1 MKKILMGLL
10 AGIGMTLAASAFT
23 LNPFNAGT
31 VYVAKTGSDLTG
43 DGSEAKPYLTVQKGI
58 DRCPANGTVV
68 LGDGDYSDVGA
79 EIDSNQTPGRK
90 LGTVVNIT
98 KRIRLTSKNGK
109 AKTRIVGTWSA
120 QNLNG
125 FEGVGEGAVRCITV
139 ATSSIGADAVLIDNL
154 TITHGGVINTTA
166 GNKNDDNGAGVYCAG
181 HSTDVMVDDRAYVV
195 DCDITDCRAGIGA
208 AIGRAVC
215 PIRCLIARNA
225 AYQGAQVFY
234 RSCHAYNCVFA
245 GNGATGTGLRNADN
259 GLFTNVQPTLAVN
272 CTFLGNFASAV
283 CVPNDSKD
291 VVHQLY
297 NCCALG
303 SAAIGDGNL
312 LFSAVAAKH
321 GTLVNSVQTHATTT
335 GSPLQTGISPFQY
348 RSPATGDWAML
359 ANGALRDAGSDDH
372 YLPTWVPEEYR
383 NTDFRGKPRK
393 VGDHVDIGAIECQGE
408 DDTFA
413 LTDAVHGFL
422 YCAPSTRAQKG
433 DTVVEPG
440 SWTMPDDARCWRV
453 TTVYGEERFF
463 GYNLRGQ
470 SNEWR
475 FPDRGADN
483 GFWFSPYADAQGRNE
498 LDAFVCAASR
508 VYDVDATYAGETSDG
523 STEKPFK
530 TIQDAIDACTDS
542 DQWRINVRPGTY
554 ATGQG
559 SNARVTINHKS
570 VRVVSTAG
578 AEQTVIQGGDKLRC
592 VGFSNATAQALQGFT
607 LTGAN
612 LSTLGVHGGG
622 AYVASSYVIAC
633 QVTDCVI
640 SNNVGAGRGGGV
652 HCLWAQRCLIT
663 GNATTAENQARGISG
678 GRGTATYEAI
688 CSSCVIR
695 NNPKG
700 CTSANQESW
709 LINCTLVEN
718 GTEALVDPEG
728 GYKAGLYRIWNTA
741 NNNSAALN
749 CAFYG
754 ASDNLTGNYYNAGN
768 IRLGSVQELAFAVAS
783 YADLSDYFANASID
797 GTQTDF
803 RPIAGADG
811 LGKGAETFAGT
822 TANSKT
828 EHHFRRYEIG
838 DMNGGALAY
847 GPSGYPLPGAYQ
859 SPVPVVTISS
869 VPGIALEPSGRQIVE
884 GDSLDVTVTP
894 PEGRTVEKWTLNG
907 VDLPD
912 SSGLL
917 TFHYVPSA
925 SSLTADTLVVVPE
938 SRDFYVN
945 ANAADDT
952 GDALTPAT
960 AAKRLVTVMAKP
972 GLYPGDVV
980 HAAPGDYNEGS
991 EVYAGDPLILAP
1003 PASRP
1008 VNPASRVIVPEGV
1021 ALVADE
1027 GRDVTFITGAYDGK
1041 TWGPNAVRSVTALR
1055 GATVKG
1061 FTIRNGA
1068 TLDVTGG
1075 NFDNNIGGNVI
1086 APLGSRE
1093 DAAVIADCII
1103 QGGIARQGCGVAGG
1117 ILLRC
1122 IIYGGKSGS
1131 GSTGL
1136 GTIGSRHENCVIG
1149 WYGYGSSDKNTMVLS
1164 HRGMYNCIYYSGS
1177 KGAAGENELQSD
1189 GNNYPIVNSLVCI
1202 NGKADGAYTIKHAR
1216 NCLIRLI
1223 NSAVGNVTFDAKT
1236 CSDNVFLSN
1245 WNDAKVGAF
1254 SPPDKLYYK
1263 PAADS
1268 PVIDAGNAACVDF
1281 GPDATDLIGVPRVL
1295 NGNRIDIGAYEYDWR
1310 PVFAAC
1316 LTPKNLVVET
1326 ADPSVTTNAAG
1337 KLVIPSGAVS
1347 ATWTV
1352 AAASAKLPVEV
1363 TGTGTLSLDLNGAL
1377 VQSVTAAEGPQTLKL
1392 SLAKTGANAFR
1403 FTYEPGTADTGAAL
1417 LGALDYSTGCMLIIR

>member
-1 MKKILMGLL
+1 MKKILMGML
-10 AGIGMTLAASAFT
+10 AGIGMTLAVSAFT

-31 VYVAKTGSDLTG
+31 VYVAKTGSDSTG
-43 DGSEAKPYLTVQKGI
+43 DGSEAKPYLTVQKGV
-58 DRCPANGTVV
+58 DMCPTSGTVV
-68 LGDGDYSDVGA
+68 IGDGDYSDVGA
-79 EIDSNQTPGRK
+79 MIASDQTAGK
-90 LGTVVNIT
+90 TFGTVVNLS

-109 AKTRIVGTWSA
+109 AKTRIVGTWSS

-139 ATSSIGADAVLIDNL
+139 GATSAAAGANAFLIDNL
-154 TITHGGVINTTA
+154 TITHGAVLNTTA
-166 GNKNDDNGAGVYCAG
+166 GNKNDDNGAGVYCTG
-181 HSTDVMVDDRAYVV
+181 HDTDVTHNDRVYVV
-195 DCDITDCRAGIGA
+195 DCDITDCRAGVGA

-225 AYQGAQVFY
+225 AYQGSQIFY
-234 RSCHAYNCVFA
+234 RSCHAYNCVFV
-245 GNGATGTGLRNADN
+245 GNGATGMGLRNAN
-259 GLFTNVQPTLAVN
+259 SGIFTAVQTSLAVN
-272 CTFLGNFASAV
+272 CTFLGNFVNAICA
-283 CVPNDSKD
+283 PNSGTR
-291 VVHQLY
+291 QLLY

-303 SAAIGDGNL
+303 SGAINDGAT
-312 LFSAVAAKH
+312 LFSEAAAKA
-321 GTLVNSVQTHATTT
+321 GELVNSVQSGSTAN
-335 GSPLQTGISPFQY
+335 GSPSRTGISSFQY
-348 RSPATGDWAML
+348 RSPATDDWTML
-359 ANGALRDAGSDDH
+359 SDGALLDAGSDDH
-372 YLPTWVPEEYR
+372 YLQSWVPEEYQ
-383 NTDFRGKPRK
+383 NTDFLGNPRK
-393 VGDHVDIGAIECQGE
+393 VGAHVDIGAIECQGA

-413 LTDAVHGFL
+413 LADAVHGFL
-422 YCAPSTRAQKG
+422 YCTPATRAQKG
-433 DTVVEPG
+433 DLVIEPG
-440 SWTMPDDARCWRV
+440 CWAMLDDARCWRV

-483 GFWFSPYADAQGRNE
+483 GFWFSPYAPEQGRNE
-498 LDAFVCAASR
+498 IDAYVCAASR
-508 VYDVDATYAGETSDG
+508 VYDVDASYAGEASDG

-530 TIQDAIDACTDS
+530 TIQDAINACTDS
-542 DQWRINVRPGTY
+542 YQWRINVRPGTY
-554 ATGQG
+554 AEGEGTL
-559 SNARVTINHKS
+559 ARVTINHKS

-578 AEQTVIQGGDKLRC
+578 AEQTVIKGGDNLRC
-592 VGFSNATAQALQGFT
+592 VSFSNATAQALQGFT

-640 SNNVGAGRGGGV
+640 SNNVGAGRGVGV
-652 HCLWAQRCLIT
+652 YGLWAQRCLIT
-663 GNATTAENQARGISG
+663 GNATTAENQARGTSG

-709 LINCTLVEN
+709 LINCTLIEN
-718 GTEALVDPEG
+718 GTETLVDPAG
-728 GYKAGLYRIWNTA
+728 SYKAGTYRIWNTA

-754 ASDNLTGNYYNAGN
+754 TSDNSTGNYYNAGN
-768 IRLGSVQELAFAVAS
+768 IRLGSVQKLAFAAAS
-783 YADLSDYFANASID
+783 YANLSDYFANASID

-803 RPIAGADG
+803 RPVAGADG
-811 LGKGAETFAGT
+811 LNKGAETFPGT
-822 TANSKT
+822 IANSKT

-838 DMNGGALAY
+838 DMNGGPLTY
-847 GPSGYPLPGAYQ
+847 GSSGYPLPGAYQ

-869 VPGIALEPSGRQIVE
+869 VPGIVIEPSGRQIVE
-884 GDSLDVTVTP
+884 GDSLDVTVTL

-907 VDLPD
+907 VDQPD
-912 SSGLL
+912 SGMF
-917 TFHYVPSA
+917 TFHYVPTA
-925 SSLTADTLVVVPE
+925 SSLTADTLVAVPE
-938 SRDFYVN
+938 SRNFYVN

-991 EVYAGDPLILAP
+991 AVYAGDPLILAP

-1021 ALVADE
+1021 TLVADE
-1027 GRDVTFITGAYDGK
+1027 GRDVTFITGAEDNK

-1068 TLDVTGG
+1068 TLDQTGG

-1086 APLGSRE
+1086 AHRGSRA

-1103 QGGIARQGCGVAGG
+1103 QGGIARNGCGVAGG
-1117 ILLRC
+1117 ILRRC
-1122 IIYGGKSGS
+1122 VVYGGTSGS
-1131 GSTGL
+1131 GSIGL
-1136 GTIGSRHENCVIG
+1136 GTIYSRHENCVIG
-1149 WYGYGSSDKNTMVLS
+1149 WYGYKSSLKNVMVLS
-1164 HRGMYNCIYYSGS
+1164 HCGMYNSIYYSGNQ
-1177 KGAAGENELQSD
+1177 GAAGDAELQSD
-1189 GNNYPIVNSLVCI
+1189 GNNYPIVNSLICI
-1202 NGKADGAYTIKHAR
+1202 NGRDSGAYTIQHVR
-1216 NCLIRLI
+1216 NCMIRLI
-1223 NSAVGNVTFDAKT
+1223 NSAATGVTFDAAT

-1245 WNDAKVGAF
+1245 WNDAKLSAF
-1254 SPPDKLYYK
+1254 DPSSKTFYV
-1263 PAADS
+1263 PAEDS
-1268 PVIDAGNAACVDF
+1268 PVIDAGNAALVDY
-1281 GPDATDLIGVPRVL
+1281 GPDATDLVGVPRVL
-1295 NGNRIDIGAYEYDWR
+1295 NDNRIDIGAYEYDWR

-1316 LTPKNLVVET
+1316 LTPKKLVVDE

-1337 KLVIPSGAVS
+1337 ALVIPSGAVS
-1347 ATWTV
+1347 ATWT
-1352 AAASAKLPVEV
+1352 AAVASAKLPVEV
-1363 TGTGTLSLDLNGAL
+1363 TGTGTLSLYLNETL
-1377 VQSVTAAEGPQTLKL
+1377 VQTVTAAEGPQTLKL
-1392 SLAKTGANAFR
+1392 SLAKTGANVFR
-1403 FTYEPGTADTGAAL
+1403 FVYEPGASDNGAAL
-1417 LGALDYSTGCMLIIR
+1417 LGALDYSTGCMLIFR